1 MPAAASSAGFHQ
13 AFHLKSERKQAH
25 ADKRMT
31 LLVWVAFLV
40 LFVGV
45 LALDLGVLHRES
57 REMAVPQALGWT
69 LVWVMVA
76 LSFTGAVYGLYEHQ
90 WLGWQPL
97 ERMSGM
103 DAAIAYV
110 NGYILEWSL
119 SVDNIF
125 VIAVIFSYMKIPPQ
139 FQYRVLFWG
148 IVGAILLRGLM
159 IGMGAALIATFDWM
173 FYVFG
178 GILLISAARMLK
190 SDEDEFDPGKSPLV
204 RIARRVYPV
213 TDQLDGDRFFT
224 HVNGARAATPLF
236 VCLLLVDFADV
247 VFAVDSIPAIFSV
260 TQDPFIVFTSNAF
273 AILGLRSLYFAIAG
287 LMIMF
292 KYLKLSLVFILGF
305 VGVKMVLHHHVHISN
320 LMSLGVILGFLLIGV
335 LASVWVSRRERLA

>member
-1 MPAAASSAGFHQ
+1 MSV
-13 AFHLKSERKQAH
+13 
-25 ADKRMT
+25 
-31 LLVWVAFLV
+31 LVWGAFLL
-40 LFVGV
+40 LFVAV

-57 REMAVPQALGWT
+57 REMAVPQAIGWT
-69 LVWVMVA
+69 LVWIVVA
-76 LSFTGAVYGLYEHQ
+76 LSFSGAIYGLYEHH
-90 WLGWQPL
+90 WLGWEPVDDEL
-97 ERMSGM
+97 SGK
-103 DAAIAYV
+103 DAAIAYI

-125 VIAVIFSYMKIPPQ
+125 VMAVIFTFMKIPSLY
-139 FQYRVLFWG
+139 QYRVLFWG
-148 IVGAILLRGLM
+148 IVGAIVLRGLM
-159 IGMGAALIATFDWM
+159 IAMGAALIHSFDWM

-190 SDEDEFDPGKSPLV
+190 NEEDEFDPGKSVLV
-204 RIARRVYPV
+204 RLARRLYPV

-224 HVNGARAATPLF
+224 RVNGARAATPLF

-287 LMIMF
+287 LMVMF

-305 VGVKMVLHHHVHISN
+305 VGVKMMLHHHVTISN
-320 LMSLGVILGFLLIGV
+320 QLSLGVILGFLMIGV
-335 LASVWVSRRERLA
+335 LASIWVSRRERTTTTP

>member
-1 MPAAASSAGFHQ
+1 
-13 AFHLKSERKQAH
+13 
-25 ADKRMT
+25 MT
-31 LLVWVAFLV
+31 LLVWVAFLA
-40 LFVGV
+40 LFIGV
-45 LALDLGVLHRES
+45 LAFDLAVLHRES

-69 LVWVMVA
+69 AVWITLAM
-76 LSFTGAVYGLYEHQ
+76 SFAGAVYGLYEYQ

-97 ERMSGM
+97 DPMSGL
-103 DAAIAYV
+103 DAAIAYI

-125 VIAVIFSYMKIPPQ
+125 VIAVIFTYMKIPPR

-148 IVGAILLRGLM
+148 IVGAIVLRGMM
-159 IGMGAALIATFDWM
+159 IGMGAALIAAFDWM

-190 SDEDEFDPGKSPLV
+190 SEEEEYDPGKSPLV
-204 RIARRVYPV
+204 RFARRVYPV
-213 TDQLDGDRFFT
+213 TEALDGDRFFT
-224 HVNGARAATPLF
+224 RVNGARAATPLF

-260 TQDPFIVFTSNAF
+260 TQEPFIVFTSNAF
-273 AILGLRSLYFAIAG
+273 AILGLRALYFAIAG

-320 LMSLGVILGFLLIGV
+320 FVSLGVIVSFLAIGI
-335 LASVWVSRRERLA
+335 LASVWVSRRERERST